1 MHQSLSGFLRAA
13 TDAHFEGP
21 IPAAE
26 RERIRIVEN
35 AERAFERSLSPLERA
50 IKSLSIAYADVL
62 KDSALVEASRQ
73 LRSDCGSGGDSR
85 YAALHRQR
93 TEVLAESASWLCETA
108 RQVLECARGDMRL
121 EGGGKG
127 N

>member
-21 IPAAE
+21 IPTAE

-50 IKSLSIAYADVL
+50 INSLSIAYADVL
-62 KDSALVEASRQ
+62 KDSALVEAGRQ
-73 LRSDCGSGGDSR
+73 LRSDSGSEGDRR

-93 TEVLAESASWLCETA
+93 AEVLAESASWLCETA
-108 RQVLECARGDMRL
+108 RQVLERARGEMRL
-121 EGGGKG
+121 EASGKE